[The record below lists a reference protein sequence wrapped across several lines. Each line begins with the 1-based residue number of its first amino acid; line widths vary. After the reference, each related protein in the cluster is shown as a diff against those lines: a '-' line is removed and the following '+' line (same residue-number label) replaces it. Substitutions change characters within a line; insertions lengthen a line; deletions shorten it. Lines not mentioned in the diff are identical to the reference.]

1 MRRLNRLL
9 FLAAVFLFLATSDRG
24 LAAATI
30 GNTTIVVR
38 TVTGVLSTEKRHLQ
52 FKDDIYSNEIIET
65 FNESATEITFL
76 DQTTLSLGPNTNVT
90 LDRFIY
96 DPNPA
101 NSAFVLTVAEG
112 ALRFASGVLPS
123 ESYKIHTPVAT
134 IGIRGTVVDIVVE
147 QETEADGTIQTK
159 VNLTVVEGEADLFN
173 CDGVLTLVPE
183 GLSSSVTGSLEGCSQ
198 GSEPGLQPEEVTAIL
213 RSRDE
218 LLGR

>member
-9 FLAAVFLFLATSDRG
+9 YVAAVLLVPAVSDGG

-38 TVTGVLSTEKRHLQ
+38 TVTGVLSTEKRRLQ
-52 FKDDIYSNEIIET
+52 FEDDIYNNEAIET

-76 DQTTLSLGPNTNVT
+76 DKTTLSLGPNTKVT

-96 DPNPA
+96 DPDPA
-101 NSAFVLTVAEG
+101 NSAFVLTIAEG

-134 IGIRGTVVDIVVE
+134 IGIRGTVVDVVVE
-147 QETEADGTIQTK
+147 RETRADGTTQTN

-183 GLSSSVTGSLEGCSQ
+183 GLSSSVAGSLEGCSQ
-198 GSEPGLQPEEVTAIL
+198 ASVPGLQPEEVTAIL

-218 LLGR
+218 FLGR